1 MHTLKGD
8 IFDIIVKIRLLSL
21 SRFLTEARIEQCEV
35 GAWLVPWV
43 VAGSMHLSKEN
54 QEWRVLLT
62 LHLSH
67 SMRQTDTK
75 HVLTSAPLQA
85 GCSVLDEQCM
95 FVWSMSS
102 RKTRPSLGF
111 EVPTTLPGD
120 LCRPNASVNHRV
132 PIVSSTTVCRIHGP
146 NM

>member
-1 MHTLKGD
+1 MPHIMHAYIKGD

-35 GAWLVPWV
+35 GAWLVPLV
-43 VAGSMHLSKEN
+43 VAGSMQHLSKEN
-54 QEWRVLLT
+54 QDWRVLLT

-85 GCSVLDEQCM
+85 GCSVLDEQC
-95 FVWSMSS
+95 
-102 RKTRPSLGF
+102 
-111 EVPTTLPGD
+111 
-120 LCRPNASVNHRV
+120 
-132 PIVSSTTVCRIHGP
+132 IVRLEHVIQKDTAISGL
-146 NM
+146 